1 MSINL
6 VTGVVGIAGI
16 LIVSQGMKYS
26 KKVTQKDLRSQ
37 YEYEKSE
44 KERRRIYEEIN
55 NRNPYDT
62 QYKRNLFET
71 SKLKIDDSKGI
82 YFDVSSGI
90 IEEAQNPRLFTL
102 HEKYDYFNRLL
113 KEAKPLLDIIN
124 LSKDCAGL
132 GLMGGKINGCA
143 GSSDLPYRQLRDLCS
158 NLYRKVENE
167 YRVVKLGI
175 DGENRVNENLHLF
188 RREFIKFDGARFTDS
203 DGNSVECDN
212 IIISPKGIFILE
224 VKNYGET
231 EGYSLKIDKTGGW
244 RKVRGNSS
252 ESMNSPVGQN
262 IRHIAV
268 LKNIL
273 RDRGINVNVK
283 GLVVIAN
290 EKVEID
296 NQSDSKVIRHTSL
309 YEELSKGENI
319 LSEEQCEE
327 ISNIIKSI
335 LEPDKKY
342 PTNNYDSFISLLRT
356 YRALIIDEILDYNS
370 LAKKENL
377 DLVFLM
383 YSGCERNYGGEH
395 HHVHGDYSV
404 YLPYVE
410 ERVNFDLSQEDFSI
424 LEKAK
429 RGGVKV

>member
-6 VTGVVGIAGI
+6 VTGVIGVAGV
-16 LIVSQGMKYS
+16 LVVSQGLRYS
-26 KKVTQKDLRSQ
+26 RKVTKEDLRSQ
-37 YEYEKSE
+37 REYGKSE
-44 KERRRIYEEIN
+44 KERHRICEEIN
-55 NRNPYDT
+55 NRNPYNT
-62 QYKRNLFET
+62 EYKRNLFET
-71 SKLKIDDSKGI
+71 SKVKLDDSKGI
-82 YFDVSSGI
+82 YF
-90 IEEAQNPRLFTL
+90 EESNGVIGEAKNPRLLTL
-102 HEKYDYFNRLL
+102 HEKYDYFNGLL

-132 GLMGGKINGCA
+132 GLMGRKVNGCA
-143 GSSDLPYRQLRDLCS
+143 GSSDLPYRELRDLCL
-158 NLYRKVENE
+158 NLYKRIENE
-167 YRVVKLGI
+167 YKVVKLGI

-203 DGNSVECDN
+203 DRNSVECDN

-252 ESMNSPVGQN
+252 EPMNSPVGQN

-273 RDRGINVNVK
+273 RDRGMNVNVK

-309 YEELSKGENI
+309 YEELSKGENT
-319 LSEEQCEE
+319 LSEKQCEE

-335 LEPDKKY
+335 LESDKKY
-342 PTNNYDSFISLLRT
+342 PTNNYDSFINLLKI
-356 YRALIIDEILDYNS
+356 YRALIIDEILDYS
-370 LAKKENL
+370 GLAKKENL

-383 YSGCERNYGGEH
+383 YSGCESKYGGEH
-395 HHVHGDYSV
+395 NYVHGNYSV
-404 YLPYVE
+404 YSSYVE
-410 ERVNFDLSQEDFSI
+410 EKVNFALSREDYLL

-429 RGGVKV
+429 RGRVRV